1 MRMDPFQY
9 YPQRGV
15 VTTLNGN
22 YQAKVNL
29 PEAQIETI
37 FADSCVWLPK
47 EGVEVLV
54 VFINGDLNRPVI
66 TNRFPT
72 DEEIGTPLVEI
83 AGGGPAVARVGD
95 NVEVTINYNGTDS
108 KGDSFTVNT
117 TATGTI
123 TSGSQKV
130 TSG

>member
-1 MRMDPFQY
+1 MRVEQFQY
-9 YPQRGV
+9 YPQRGI
-15 VTTLNGN
+15 VTTLKGN

-29 PEAQIETI
+29 PEAKFDTDW
-37 FADSCVWLPK
+37 ADSCVWLPK

-66 TNRFPT
+66 TQLFPS
-72 DEEIGTPLVEI
+72 DEEIGTPLLEL
-83 AGGGPAVARVGD
+83 AGGGTAVARKGD
-95 NVEVTINYNGTDS
+95 SVQVTINYSSTDS
-108 KGDSFTVNT
+108 KGDSFSINT
-117 TATGTI
+117 TANGTI